1 MEFLKKSVDPFTFCL
16 EDAPER
22 HLIRSENYAKEKFKQ
37 KSMPFPVKQS
47 NKSNRIHIGYFS
59 ADFHNHATMYLMA
72 KVFATHDRK
81 KFKIHAYSY
90 GPVKQDEMRKRLIS
104 DVDIFHDVVDMDDM
118 KIVKL
123 ARKDKLDIAIDLKG
137 FTRHQRLGIFAYGL
151 APLQISYLGYPGTL
165 GTKFI
170 DYIIADPIVIPDHKK
185 EHYSEKIIYLPNTY
199 QPTDNTR
206 FISQKNITKEE
217 MGLPSSGFIFCC
229 FNSSYKITPREFDI
243 WMRLLGKVEK
253 SVLWLLKSNPWAINN
268 LKREAVARGISA
280 DRIIFAD
287 KVPQED
293 HIARHKLADL
303 FLDTFNVNA
312 HTTASDALW
321 SGLPRY
327 KNWKR
332 LCGV

>member
-1 MEFLKKSVDPFTFCL
+1 M
-16 EDAPER
+16 
-22 HLIRSENYAKEKFKQ
+22 
-37 KSMPFPVKQS
+37 
-47 NKSNRIHIGYFS
+47 
-59 ADFHNHATMYLMA
+59 
-72 KVFATHDRK
+72 
-81 KFKIHAYSY
+81 
-90 GPVKQDEMRKRLIS
+90 
-104 DVDIFHDVVDMDDM
+104 
-118 KIVKL
+118 
-123 ARKDKLDIAIDLKG
+123 
-137 FTRHQRLGIFAYGL
+137 
-151 APLQISYLGYPGTL
+151 

-268 LKREAVARGISA
+268 LKREADARGISQ
-280 DRIIFAD
+280 DRLIFAD
-287 KVPQED
+287 KVLQED
-293 HIARHKLADL
+293 HLARHKFADL

-321 SGLPRY
+321 SGLPVVTKIGKGFVARVASSLLNAVGLPELVTESEY
-327 KNWKR
+327 QYETLILELANNPKKLLNIKEKLQR
-332 LCGV
+332 NRSSFPLFNTELYTKHLEKAYLTVYENYNEANLPKTIHIR